1 MSEIERLRII
11 KELKFVD
18 EIFLSID
25 NDLSVCKSLEEVMP
39 DIFAKGGDRTCD
51 EIPEAEICK
60 RLNIKIIDGLG
71 DKIQS
76 SSDLIKKS
84 RLSKVER
91 NWGNYVILEEG
102 PNYKIKI
109 IEVNPGHR
117 LSLQKHF
124 HRSEHWVVLS
134 GTAKVTNGDGE
145 KIIHINESTYITK
158 NSIHRLENP
167 GKIPLKIIEI
177 QNGEYLEE
185 DDIER
190 FDDDY
195 GRLNKKFGEDSG
207 K

>member
-1 MSEIERLRII
+1 M
-11 KELKFVD
+11 
-18 EIFLSID
+18 
-25 NDLSVCKSLEEVMP
+25 
-39 DIFAKGGDRTCD
+39 
-51 EIPEAEICK
+51 
-60 RLNIKIIDGLG
+60 DGLG